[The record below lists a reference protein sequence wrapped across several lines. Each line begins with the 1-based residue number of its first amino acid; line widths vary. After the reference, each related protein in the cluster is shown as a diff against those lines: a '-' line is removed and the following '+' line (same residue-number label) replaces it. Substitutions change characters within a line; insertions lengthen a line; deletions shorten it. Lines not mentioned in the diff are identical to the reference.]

1 MYKSAPELFPGMI
14 MGKKMKRIMA
24 FFDRYCLVALC
35 MVIIPAGLSG
45 QEASY
50 TQFYNAPLYYNPA
63 MTGINEGLIMRIAY
77 RNQWPKY
84 AQDLN
89 NYHFSMDV
97 AERHMPGAGGIGMFV
112 NTNKQGEG
120 FIKRNI
126 VGGLGSARIRMSRRT
141 TSQLGFMA
149 SVVHNQIDSKDFI
162 WGDQLDNR
170 HGLLYSQSSFPG
182 FSQQNISYPD
192 FSIGGVVQHQRE
204 HRSFT
209 FGGAVHHLFK
219 PNESFYNLDVRVP
232 RKVVLH
238 TEMVIFQVS
247 NPRQGFRFNPAVLF
261 EYQSGYSS
269 YTVGTNISRSTIYT
283 GVWYRNRDTWIQN
296 YQSVTLLAGINIP
309 MVNQYSRMKL
319 MYSYDIGLSDMA
331 ASGGSH
337 ELTLRFEF
345 DQIHFVK
352 SQKTFA
358 NEYPIIYDPVVF

>member
-1 MYKSAPELFPGMI
+1 MIRIINFYKRYWLFSLI
-14 MGKKMKRIMA
+14 
-24 FFDRYCLVALC
+24 LAL
-35 MVIIPAGLSG
+35 IPVGLSG
-45 QEASY
+45 QEPSY

-63 MTGINEGLIMRIAY
+63 MTGINEGLVMRIAY

-84 AQDLN
+84 TQDLN

-97 AERHMPGAGGIGMFV
+97 AERYMPGAGGVGFFA

-120 FIKRNI
+120 FIKRN
-126 VGGLGSARIRMSRRT
+126 VLGGLGSARIRMSRRT
-141 TSQLGFMA
+141 VSQLGFMA
-149 SVVHNQIDSKDFI
+149 SIVHNQIDTKDFI

-182 FSQQNISYPD
+182 FSQQNVSYPD
-192 FSIGGVVQHQRE
+192 FAVGGVVKHQRE

-209 FGGAVHHLFK
+209 IGGAVHHLLK

-232 RKVVLH
+232 RKIVLH
-238 TEMVIFQVS
+238 SEMVIFQVS
-247 NPRQGFRFNPAVLF
+247 NPRQGFRFNPGVLF
-261 EYQSGYSS
+261 EYQSGFTS
-269 YTVGTNISRSTIYT
+269 YTIGTNVSRSMIYT

-296 YQSVTLLAGINIP
+296 YQSVTLLAGVNVP

-319 MYSYDIGLSDMA
+319 MYSYDIALSNLG
-331 ASGGSH
+331 ASGGAH